1 MSASFCGNYRK
12 SLHVP
17 EGRDVVKWKEQ
28 VLESQEQWSV
38 FWLLPCLPA
47 SVKYFETSGWKAL
60 QKS

>member
-47 SVKYFETSGWKAL
+47 SVKYFETSG
-60 QKS
+60 